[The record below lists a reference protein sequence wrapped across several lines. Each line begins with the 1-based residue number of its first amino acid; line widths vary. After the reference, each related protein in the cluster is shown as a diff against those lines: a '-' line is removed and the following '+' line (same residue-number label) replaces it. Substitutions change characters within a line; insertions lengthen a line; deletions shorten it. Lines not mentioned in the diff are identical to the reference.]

1 MSQGQQA
8 GRPPARRDGDREEPM
23 GRHRAGD
30 GVRAPWQE
38 GTREA
43 LAAVG
48 LDPGGVRDFAIRI
61 IAEDLGPGW
70 VDVTAAVTVPIEDER
85 RAELVAR
92 EDGVVAGL
100 LLLPVLLAEAA
111 ARVDLPV
118 PTADLRVLDGARVR
132 AGDVLA

>member
-1 MSQGQQA
+1 MVRSSGDFL
-8 GRPPARRDGDREEPM
+8 GVCEGGPPPRRADLDGEGPM

-38 GTREA
+38 GTRES

-48 LDPGGVRDFAIRI
+48 LDPGAVLEFATRT
-61 IAEDLGPGW
+61 IAEARGPGGG
-70 VDVTAAVTVPIEDER
+70 DATAAVTVPVDDER

-100 LLLPVLLAEAA
+100 LLVPVLLAEAA
-111 ARVDLPV
+111 A
-118 PTADLRVLDGARVR
+118 
-132 AGDVLA
+132 